1 MEELNSL
8 FRDIETIKSMI
19 RNNNRV
25 NVKYVHPIIENE
37 ELAKWISAFSNS
49 DGGDIIFGVQ
59 DDGVNINVKTF
70 PFEINTFQIK
80 SILEGQVLLEYKKF
94 SFNGQNLFYI
104 SIAKS
109 NELIKFKGIPY
120 EIGEGGGVKELLM
133 KKVFISYTHKDS
145 DLTNIIEARL
155 KQQRNI
161 IVSRDINVTQYRD
174 SLDEFM
180 QTIREHDYVISIVTD
195 AYIKSLNCMY
205 EITQLMK
212 DTNYKEKLFFIVVR
226 KEDEVYFEKENLY
239 ESFEAKIYNI
249 YDRLDYISHWTNEK
263 ERLENRIKEY
273 NIPIS
278 LMEHLATDMKKL
290 ESVIPSMNDFI
301 ALISDKVGRSFK
313 EMEQNEFEE
322 ILKSLK

>member
-1 MEELNSL
+1 M
-8 FRDIETIKSMI
+8 FRDIETIKSKI
-19 RNNNRV
+19 SNNNRI
-25 NVKYVHPIIENE
+25 NVKYVHPVIDNE
-37 ELAKWISAFSNS
+37 EIAKWISAFSNNE
-49 DGGDIIFGVQ
+49 GGDIIFGIQ
-59 DDGVNINVKTF
+59 DDGININVKTF
-70 PFEINTFQIK
+70 PFKINILQIQN
-80 SILEGQVLLEYKKF
+80 ILEEQVQLEYRNF

-109 NELIKFKGIPY
+109 NELIKVKGIPY
-120 EIGEGGGVKELLM
+120 EIGEGGKLKEMLM

-145 DLTNIIEARL
+145 DLTNIIEAKL

-161 IVSRDINVTQYRD
+161 VVSRDINVTEYRD

-212 DTNYKEKLFFIVVR
+212 DTNYKQKLFFIVVGKDDAIYF
-226 KEDEVYFEKENLY
+226 KEENLY
-239 ESFEAKIYNI
+239 ESFEAKIYNV
-249 YDRLDYISHWTNEK
+249 YDRVDYITHWVNEK
-263 ERLENRIKEY
+263 ETLENKIKLAKL
-273 NIPIS
+273 PIS

-301 ALISDKVGRSFK
+301 ALVSDKVGRSFK

-322 ILKSLK
+322 ILKSIK